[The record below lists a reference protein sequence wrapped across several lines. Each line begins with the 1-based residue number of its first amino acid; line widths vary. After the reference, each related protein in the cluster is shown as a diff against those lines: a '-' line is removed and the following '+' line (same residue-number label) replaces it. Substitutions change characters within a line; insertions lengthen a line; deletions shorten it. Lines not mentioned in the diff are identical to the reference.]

1 MARAHGVEAA
11 VRHRTGATLAEIADL
26 YRGARL
32 LLCPSRYEGFGLPPL
47 EAMAC
52 GTPAVVTDTSSL
64 PEVCGDAA
72 LYAPVGRAD
81 LLAEQAERLLSD
93 EALRRRLVEKGRA
106 RAAEFTWPNAAAKML
121 AVYRRLLA
129 EAGPA

>member
-1 MARAHGVEAA
+1 MARSSTAPAP
-11 VRHRTGATLAEIADL
+11 RCAEIADL

-52 GTPAVVTDTSSL
+52 GTPVVVTDTSSL

-72 LYAPVGRAD
+72 LYAPVDRTD

-93 EALRRRLVEKGRA
+93 PELRRQMIEKGLA
-106 RAAEFTWPNAAAKML
+106 RAAEFSWPRAAEKML

-129 EAGPA
+129 SARPA